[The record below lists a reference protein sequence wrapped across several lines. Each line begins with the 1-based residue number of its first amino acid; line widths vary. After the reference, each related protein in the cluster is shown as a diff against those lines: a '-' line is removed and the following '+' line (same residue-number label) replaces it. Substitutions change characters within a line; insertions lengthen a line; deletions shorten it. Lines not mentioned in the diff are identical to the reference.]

1 MSVIVKGNTFEATVL
16 LKRPANTTAYS
27 AGKLFNSGFI
37 VNSATTDTSKT
48 VTPSD
53 MNGIVVGMT
62 VTGTGIAAN
71 AVVASVGAT
80 TITLDKAC
88 TATNAAQAL
97 TFAPVGLP
105 KMDFSLVGQP
115 FQVFEINE
123 AVIKTNNGG
132 VTTMMNPQLLLYNDP
147 LPQATIVD
155 ATAFAPTFASCLAK
169 AEACV
174 DSFDVVVKKGATAIE
189 CRAEEKCR
197 RGKLNSS
204 VCTYVALL
212 DNSAYVPASGELIAV
227 IIKGILH

>member
-1 MSVIVKGNTFEATVL
+1 MSIVVKGNYFEVMIL
-16 LKRPANTTAYS
+16 IKRPANTTAYS
-27 AGKLFNSGFI
+27 AGKLFNSGFAI
-37 VNSATTDTSKT
+37 NSAITDTSKT

-71 AVVASVGAT
+71 STVVTVGAT
-80 TITLDKAC
+80 TIMLNNAA
-88 TATNAAQAL
+88 TATNATAAL

-105 KMDFSLVGQP
+105 KLDLSAFAQP
-115 FQVFEINE
+115 WQIFEINE
-123 AVIKTNNGG
+123 AVIKSNNGG

-155 ATAFAPTFASCLAK
+155 ATAFAPTFAACLAK
-169 AEACV
+169 AEACI

-197 RGKLNSS
+197 RGKLSS
-204 VCTYVALL
+204 AACTYVALL
-212 DNSAYVPASGELIAV
+212 DNSAYVPASGELIA
-227 IIKGILH
+227 IMIKGILH